1 MERIAFISGNT
12 FLYWN
17 SVILALAGA
26 VAVCIFLWA
35 YLGRNGKAAA
45 GFAVLPLALVL
56 SMVLSRFVH
65 WYSRS
70 DRYPG
75 FLAAMTDYSTGGYAL
90 IGAFAGCAD
99 AEIAA
104 IAHDAAVMIVLK
116 FILNLFL
123 C

>member
-56 SMVLSRFVH
+56 GEMGVISIQAVADVLSLV
-65 WYSRS
+65 
-70 DRYPG
+70 
-75 FLAAMTDYSTGGYAL
+75 LAIPVYR
-90 IGAFAGCAD
+90 
-99 AEIAA
+99 
-104 IAHDAAVMIVLK
+104 IVLK
-116 FILNLFL
+116 RITQAEQKLQ
-123 C
+123 